1 MLTRLE
7 QLLFMTLLMKHIFKR
22 KMFLIQFMNV
32 MVQRHVQLNLE
43 VFQRMQDLR
52 EQDLDLRLFLKN

>member
-7 QLLFMTLLMKHIFKR
+7 QLLFMTLLTKHIFQR

-32 MVQRHVQLNLE
+32 MVQRHVPSNLE
-43 VFQRMQDLR
+43 VFQRTQDLR

>member
-1 MLTRLE
+1 MEDVKVSNGADCQLE
-7 QLLFMTLLMKHIFKR
+7 QKCDEKERFDK
-22 KMFLIQFMNV
+22 FMNV